1 MRIVID
7 MQGAQ
12 ASNRHRGIG
21 RYTMALAQAMVRN
34 RGEHEI
40 LLALSGLFPESIEPI
55 RAAFADLLP
64 QDNIRVW
71 HAPAPVNFHES
82 ANLARRV
89 AAERIYEA
97 FLYELSPDVIYVS
110 SLFEGFVDD
119 AITSIREQHGQAL
132 VAVTLYDLIPY
143 LNPDP
148 YLLNPSVKAWYMEK
162 IEHLRR
168 ADLMLAIS
176 ASSQQEGIQHLGF
189 SPAQCHNISTDADA
203 MFCPMALD
211 LARQVALRY
220 QYGLKARFVMYTG
233 GIDHR
238 KNIEG
243 LIRAFAQLPA
253 SLRNTHQLAI
263 VCSIQPVDQD
273 RLRRLAAEEGL
284 ADDQLVLTGFIPDED
299 LVALYNLCTL
309 FVFPSWHEGF
319 GLPALEAMRCGAP
332 TIGANSSSLPEV
344 IGWSEAL
351 FDPKSD
357 QDMARVMLK
366 GLTDEAYRHE
376 LKQRQKQHAASF
388 SWDQSACRAIEAMH
402 TAHLAKTQR
411 AVSVDSES
419 DTRRLRLA
427 YVSPLPVARSGIADY
442 SAELL
447 PELAKYY
454 DIEVVVAQDEPVND
468 TWILANLPVRSV
480 QWFQDHVVEYDRVL
494 YHFGNSSYH
503 QHMFEL
509 IDRIP
514 GMLVL
519 HDFYLSG
526 IQARREVTGACPSAW
541 VESLYASHGY
551 RAVQERFN
559 AKDTADVVWRYPANL
574 PVLQRAL
581 GVIVHSSHSTDLARH
596 WYGSAA
602 ANDWTVIPHLRVPT
616 RANSRLEARQR
627 LGIPSDDLLV
637 CSFGVLG
644 RTKLNHR
651 LLDAWLASPL
661 SDNPQAHLIFVG
673 QNEGGEYGLALLRK
687 IKNSKARS
695 QIHITGWAD
704 VDLFRDHL
712 AASDM
717 AVQLRTLSRGETS
730 GTVLDCMNH
739 GFPTIVNSHGSM
751 ADLDPQGVWLL
762 PDEFTDEELV
772 TALTTLAKDPVRR
785 QTLGQKAQTII
796 HTHHAPGVC
805 AKQYVDAIEAV
816 YNKHNNG
823 LTGLIKNLS
832 KSARSESDVLSLSAA
847 LAKSF
852 PVRPRLRQLL
862 VDISELAQRDARTGI
877 QRVVRSVLKE
887 WLENPPVGYRV
898 EPVYAT
904 TDESYRYARR
914 FTANFMDIPA
924 SVGNDEPI
932 DFAVGDVFFALDL
945 HPTVQVS
952 KADFYRHLRQQGVTV
967 KFMVYDLLCVTQPEH
982 FLPGA
987 AEGFTDWLKVVAEND
1002 GAICISQAVANELS
1016 QWMGEQKWNRLRPFR
1031 IDANSLG
1038 ADVVSS
1044 APTSGLPEDAQE
1056 FLNKLNHGASFLMVG
1071 TLEPRKGHKQVLD
1084 AFECLWQS
1092 GTDANLVM
1100 VGKQG
1105 WMVES
1110 LIERLRSHQELGNR
1124 LFWLEGIS
1132 DEYLERVY
1140 AASTCL
1146 VAASY
1151 GEGFGL
1157 PLIEAAQ
1164 HKLPIIARDI
1174 PVFREVAD
1182 GHAFY
1187 FNAEKPEQLAEAIQ
1201 NWIELYKNKAHPKSA
1216 NMPWLTWKQS
1226 AQQLLAALGLTQEG
1240 TPKQATTH

>member
-12 ASNRHRGIG
+12 SSGSRHRGIG

-40 LLALSGLFPESIEPI
+40 VLALSGLFPESIEPI

-64 QDNIRVW
+64 QEKIRVW
-71 HAPAPVNFHES
+71 YAPVPVNFHES
-82 ANLARRV
+82 ANLARRLD
-89 AAERIYEA
+89 AERIYEA
-97 FLYELSPDVIYVS
+97 FLYELSPDVIHVA
-110 SLFEGFVDD
+110 SLFEGFGDD
-119 AITSIREQHGQAL
+119 AITSIREQYGQTVL
-132 VAVTLYDLIPY
+132 AVTLYDLIPY

-148 YLLNPSVKAWYMEK
+148 YLLNPTVKAWYMEK

-168 ADLMLAIS
+168 ADLWLAIS

-189 SPAQCHNISTDADA
+189 RPAQCHNISTDADA

-211 LARQVALRY
+211 PSRQEALRN
-220 QYGLKARFVMYTG
+220 QYGLKAGFVMYAG

-243 LIRAFAQLPA
+243 LVRAFLQLPS
-253 SLRNTHQLAI
+253 SLRNTYQLAI
-263 VCSIQPVDQD
+263 VCSIQPADRD
-273 RLRRLAAEEGL
+273 RLQRLAAEEGL
-284 ADDQLVLTGFIPDED
+284 AADQLVLTGFIPDED
-299 LVALYNLCTL
+299 LVALYNLCNL
-309 FVFPSWHEGF
+309 FVFPSLHEGF

-332 TIGANSSSLPEV
+332 TIGVNSSSLPEV

-388 SWDQSACRAIEAMH
+388 SWDQSARRAIEAMQ

-411 AVSVDSES
+411 ALPVGSFSN
-419 DTRRLRLA
+419 TRRMRLA

-468 TWILANLPVRSV
+468 TWLLANLPMRSM
-480 QWFQDHVVEYDRVL
+480 QWLLEHAADYDRVL

-526 IQARREVTGACPSAW
+526 IQAHREMTGACPSAW
-541 VESLYASHGY
+541 VDSLYNSHGY
-551 RAVQERFN
+551 RAVQERFS
-559 AKDTADVVWRYPANL
+559 ATDTADVVWHYPANL

-581 GVIVHSSHSTDLARH
+581 GVIVHSSHSTDLARY
-596 WYGSAA
+596 WYGLGAV
-602 ANDWTVIPHLRVPT
+602 NDWSVIPLLRVPNL
-616 RANSRLEARQR
+616 ANSRLEARQR
-627 LGIPSDDLLV
+627 LAIPSDDLLV
-637 CSFGVLG
+637 CTFGVLG
-644 RTKLNHR
+644 PTKLNHR

-661 SDNPQAHLIFVG
+661 STNPQAHLVFVG
-673 QNEGGEYGLALLRK
+673 QNEGGEYGQALLRN

-704 VDLFRDHL
+704 PNLFRDHL

-730 GTVLDCMNH
+730 AAVLDCMNH
-739 GFPTIVNSHGSM
+739 GLPTIVNAHGSM

-762 PDEFTDEELV
+762 QDEFTDEGLV
-772 TALTTLAKDPVRR
+772 AALTTLANDPVRR
-785 QTLGQKAQTII
+785 HTLGQKAQTII
-796 HTHHAPGVC
+796 HTYHAPDVC

-816 YNKHNNG
+816 YSKHSNG
-823 LTGLIKNLS
+823 LTGLIRDLS
-832 KSARSESDVLSLSAA
+832 KSARSDADLLALSAN
-847 LAKSF
+847 LGQSF
-852 PVRPRLRQLL
+852 SVKPRFRQLL
-862 VDISELAQRDARTGI
+862 VDVTGLVQGDAQTNV
-877 QRVVRSVLKE
+877 QRVVRSVLQE
-887 WLENPPVGYRV
+887 WLRNPPVGYRV
-898 EPVYAT
+898 EPVYSTA
-904 TDESYRYARR
+904 DQPYRYARR
-914 FTANFMDIPA
+914 YTAGFMGIPTG
-924 SVGNDEPI
+924 VLNDEPI
-932 DFAVGDVFFALDL
+932 DWAAGDVFFALDL
-945 HPTVQVS
+945 QPTVQVS
-952 KADFYRHLRQQGVTV
+952 KADFYQDLRRQGVTV
-967 KFMVYDLLCVTQPEH
+967 KFMVYDLLFVSQPEH
-982 FLPGA
+982 FLSGA
-987 AEGFTDWLKVVAEND
+987 AEGFTNWLQVVGECD
-1002 GAICISQAVANELS
+1002 GAVCISKSVANELS
-1016 QWMGEQKWNRLRPFR
+1016 RWMGEQKWNRLRHFQ
-1031 IDANSLG
+1031 IDSNPLG
-1038 ADVVSS
+1038 ADVVST
-1044 APTSGLPEDAQE
+1044 APTSGLPDDAYDVLRTLRQRP
-1056 FLNKLNHGASFLMVG
+1056 SFLMVG

-1084 AFECLWQS
+1084 GFERLWQS
-1092 GTDANLVM
+1092 GIDANLVV

-1105 WMVES
+1105 WMVEA
-1110 LIERLRSHQELGNR
+1110 LVERVRAHGELGSR

-1132 DEYLERVY
+1132 DEYLEKVY

-1146 VAASY
+1146 IAASY
-1151 GEGFGL
+1151 GECFGL

-1164 HKLPIIARDI
+1164 HQLPIIARDI
-1174 PVFREVAD
+1174 PVFREVAGD
-1182 GHAFY
+1182 HAFY
-1187 FNAEKPEQLAEAIQ
+1187 FNAGNAGELADALIQ
-1201 NWIELYKNKAHPKSA
+1201 WLSLYKAGQHPKSEE
-1216 NMPWLTWKQS
+1216 MPWLTWEESSKQLI
-1226 AQQLLAALGLTQEG
+1226 ACLGLNKRASVALEN
-1240 TPKQATTH
+1240 